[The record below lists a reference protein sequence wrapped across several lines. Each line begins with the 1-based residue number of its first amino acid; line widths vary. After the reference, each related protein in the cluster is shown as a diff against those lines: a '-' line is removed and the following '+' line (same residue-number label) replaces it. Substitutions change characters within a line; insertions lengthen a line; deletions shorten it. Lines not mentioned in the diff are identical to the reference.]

1 MRSRKGTDFDME
13 TGRELFNLFLKD
25 QPLSRPPFVP
35 MIRGLLSKVEGLPME
50 TLMNDPTLWAN
61 SLVKTYKLFR
71 FDGVVV
77 GLDFTLM
84 AEACGCE
91 LVWLDDRPR
100 CSPPK
105 GPPCTNPQETGR
117 MRHAIETA
125 KRVFEVCRQEQ
136 ACIAAMTGPVT
147 LSGMLFGQEQASA
160 HLNEVKQL
168 VVNVAEAFCRSGP
181 DVLIFLEGRA
191 LASEKVSLAHRK
203 IYNTLKNVA
212 GYYNVKTGL
221 YLQGYDPP
229 NVAGFRDLKLDLYV
243 LGPSAEKGMPTVSQ
257 VWDLGVGALGVGLG
271 LRLDDLEAS
280 RAIIREG
287 LALYRATKGRGLF
300 FTSFGPAT
308 REVNLNTLHE
318 LVKEIFKL

>member
-1 MRSRKGTDFDME
+1 ME
-13 TGRELFNLFLKD
+13 TGRELFNRFLKD
-25 QPLSRPPFVP
+25 QPLARPPFVP

-91 LVWLDDRPR
+91 LVWVEDRPQ

-105 GPPCTNPQETGR
+105 GPLRTTPQETGR

-125 KRVFEVCRQEQ
+125 TRVFEVCRQEQ

-147 LSGMLFGQEQASA
+147 LAAMLFGQEQASMR
-160 HLNEVKQL
+160 LNEVKQL
-168 VVNVAEAFCRSGP
+168 MVSVAEAFCRSGP
-181 DVLIFLEGRA
+181 DVLIFLEGSV
-191 LASEKVSLAHRK
+191 LASEKVSLTHRK
-203 IYNTLKNVA
+203 IYNTLKNIA

-221 YLQGYDPP
+221 YLQGYHPQS
-229 NVAGFRDLKLDLYV
+229 VAGFRDLKMDLYV
-243 LGPSAEKGMPTVSQ
+243 LGPSAEEGMPSVSQ

-280 RAIIREG
+280 RSIIREG

-308 REVNLNTLHE
+308 REVNFNTLHE

>member
-1 MRSRKGTDFDME
+1 
-13 TGRELFNLFLKD
+13 
-25 QPLSRPPFVP
+25 

-91 LVWLDDRPR
+91 LVWVEDRPQ
-100 CSPPK
+100 CTPLK
-105 GPPCTNPQETGR
+105 GPLCTNPQETGR
-117 MRHAIETA
+117 MRHAIDTA
-125 KRVFEVCRQEQ
+125 TRVFQVCRQEQ

-147 LSGMLFGQEQASA
+147 LAGMLFGREQASA
-160 HLNEVKQL
+160 RLNEVKQL
-168 VVNVAEAFCRSGP
+168 MVTVAEAFCKSCP
-181 DVLIFLEGRA
+181 DVLIFLEGSGF
-191 LASEKVSLAHRK
+191 ASEKVSLSHRK
-203 IYNTLKNVA
+203 FYNTLKNIA
-212 GYYNVKTGL
+212 GYYNVKAGL
-221 YLQGYDPP
+221 YLQDYDPQK
-229 NVAGFRDLKLDLYV
+229 VAGFRDLKMDLYV
-243 LGPSAEKGMPTVSQ
+243 LGPSAERGMPSVSQ

-280 RAIIREG
+280 RSIIQEG

-308 REVNLNTLHE
+308 RDVNFDTLHE